1 MGFLGTIVRK
11 VVMAKAKVEHV
22 AKAVDADKQL
32 ADHLRKAEE
41 HLIAAVELFKGKGA
55 PKRTLAYMARLD
67 RAQEMVTGLFREE
80 LIRIR
85 GPIKMT
91 VKKR

>member
-1 MGFLGTIVRK
+1 MAQTK
-11 VVMAKAKVEHV
+11 VAHV
-22 AKAVDADKQL
+22 VKAVNLDREL
-32 ADHLRKAEE
+32 ANHLKKAEE
-41 HLIAAVELFKGKGA
+41 HLIEAVKLFEGKKH
-55 PKRTLAYMARLD
+55 PDRTQHYIERLD

-91 VKKR
+91 VRKRKK

>member
-1 MGFLGTIVRK
+1 
-11 VVMAKAKVEHV
+11 MAQAKVEHV
-22 AKAVDADKQL
+22 VKAVNPDKQL
-32 ADHLRKAEE
+32 SDHLKKAEE
-41 HLIAAVELFKGKGA
+41 HLIEAVKLFNEKNT
-55 PKRTLAYMARLD
+55 PKRTLSYITRLE
-67 RAQEMVTGLFREE
+67 RAQELVTGLFREE